1 MSVKT
6 KLARQAVKTTAKHT
20 AHGTASKF
28 TRKPFRSVSLLAIG
42 AALGGLVGWMI
53 GRSGGDEPF
62 EPVVPA
68 PSAPAAAS
76 HTTAKI
82 GDDKGGNDNPDDNP
96 TEHASETGAVS

>member
-20 AHGTASKF
+20 AHGAASKVA
-28 TRKPFRSVSLLAIG
+28 RKPFRSVTLLALGAGIG
-42 AALGGLVGWMI
+42 GIVGWLI

-62 EPVVPA
+62 EPVA
-68 PSAPAAAS
+68 PSGPTSVVTSPTDQNANNS
-76 HTTAKI
+76 
-82 GDDKGGNDNPDDNP
+82 

>member
-28 TRKPFRSVSLLAIG
+28 TRKPFRTVTLLGIG
-42 AALGGLVGWMI
+42 AVLGGLVGWMI

-62 EPVVPA
+62 EPVA
-68 PSAPAAAS
+68 PAPAAPTNVT
-76 HTTAKI
+76 HLN
-82 GDDKGGNDNPDDNP
+82 DKPAEGS
-96 TEHASETGAVS
+96 TEQASETGAVS